1 MAVDTTQQQVQLHVE
16 NNVATVTLNAPPANA
31 LSQQMM
37 DELGQTF
44 AELAGADIA
53 AIILTGRGDHSFS
66 AGANLEE
73 LAKHDESGN
82 INFFAQLYQIL
93 DIVSNV
99 RFPVIAAIN
108 GFAMGAGFE
117 LALCAD
123 IRIMNEKAL
132 LCAAG
137 VNIGLVYCTQRL
149 PRLIGYGLGKELV
162 FTGRKI
168 SAAEALATGIVQY
181 VTPSEELIPRARELA
196 RLIAQKPAQ
205 AVQASKQAMNEGFGL
220 SIREGHLV
228 EAKYLNEMFAYD
240 DFHQRVNAF
249 LNKEK

>member
-1 MAVDTTQQQVQLHVE
+1 MAVGPTQQVQLKIE
-16 NNVATVTLNAPPANA
+16 NKVAMVTLNAPPANA
-31 LSQQMM
+31 LSLQMM

-44 AELAGADIA
+44 TELAGTDIA
-53 AIILTGRGDHSFS
+53 AIILTGQGNHSFS
-66 AGANLEE
+66 SGANLKE
-73 LAKHDESGN
+73 LASNDVSANKS
-82 INFFAQLYQIL
+82 FFAHLYHIL

-99 RFPVIAAIN
+99 KFPVIAAIN

-123 IRIMNEKAL
+123 IRVMDERAF

-149 PRLIGYGLGKELV
+149 PRLIGYGRGKELV

-168 SAAEALATGIVQY
+168 SAAEALSTGIVEY
-181 VTPSEELIPRARELA
+181 VTPSEELIPQAQQLA
-196 RLIAQKPAQ
+196 RLIAQKPGQ
-205 AVQASKQAMNEGFGL
+205 AVQASKQAMNEGFEL
-220 SIREGHLV
+220 SLREGHLV
-228 EAKYLNEMFAYD
+228 EAKYLNEMFAHD
-240 DFHQRVNAF
+240 DFHQRVDAF